1 MKYGIFDMQFDA
13 IKLGFD
19 DFESKEELRNEFHEY
34 LLNTLEEDFLEKI
47 DNDFETLIDFLEY
60 RVVKFDEHNILSE
73 EGDLIFLDWYTIFNN
88 KN

>member
-1 MKYGIFDMQFDA
+1 MKYGIFDMQFDE

-19 DFESKEELRNEFHEY
+19 NFESEEELRNEFHKY

-60 RVVKFDEHNILSE
+60 RVVKFDEHSIMSG
-73 EGDLIFLDWYTIFNN
+73 EGELIFLD
-88 KN
+88 

>member
-19 DFESKEELRNEFHEY
+19 NFESEEELRNEFHKY

-60 RVVKFDEHNILSE
+60 RVVKFDEHSIMSG
-73 EGDLIFLDWYTIFNN
+73 EGELTFLD
-88 KN
+88 

>member
-19 DFESKEELRNEFHEY
+19 NFESEEELRNEFHKY

-60 RVVKFDEHNILSE
+60 RVVKFDEHSIMSG
-73 EGDLIFLDWYTIFNN
+73 EGELTFLDWYTIVNN